1 MDLNQLT
8 LMETAALISRRE
20 ISPVELVKAYLERIY
35 ELDPQL
41 NCFITAT
48 PETALETA
56 RAAEV
61 EIGRG
66 IYRGPLHGI
75 PVGLKD
81 LFETQG
87 TLTTAGCRF
96 FSGYIPAEDAT
107 VVRKLKESGAVFIGK
122 LNMHEIA
129 LGVTNENPHYGVC
142 SNPWDPARISGGSSG
157 GSAAALAARL
167 CLGALGSDT
176 GGSIR
181 IPASLCG
188 IVGLKPTFGR
198 ISLRGVVPLSWNLDH
213 AGPMGRRVEDVAAL
227 LQAIAGFDPDD
238 PASVPV
244 EVEEY
249 LGSMSGNLSG
259 WRVALAVDEFFK
271 RADNE
276 MLNAVQNAARV
287 FENLGAIVEEVE
299 LPGAHEAA
307 QANGLMVTSDA
318 AAYHRERLMNQPQEF
333 GADVLQRLQT
343 GAGFTSTEYILARK
357 TQTDL
362 KRRLERFFE
371 KQDILL
377 TPATPLA
384 APLKGA
390 DTVERAR
397 QLTRFTAPFNLTGQP
412 ALSLPCGFT
421 SEGLPLG
428 LQIIGKSWSEAALLK
443 SGYAYQQATEWHLRS
458 PSL

>member
-1 MDLNQLT
+1 MDLTQLT
-8 LMETAALISRRE
+8 LMEAAALISRRE
-20 ISPVELVKAYLERIY
+20 ISPVELVKAYLERIS

-41 NCFITAT
+41 NCFITVT
-48 PETALETA
+48 PEAALETA

-66 IYRGPLHGI
+66 IYRGSLHGI

-87 TLTTAGCRF
+87 ILTTAGCRF

-107 VVRKLKESGAVFIGK
+107 VVRKLKESGAVFVGK

-188 IVGLKPTFGR
+188 IVGLKPTLGR
-198 ISLRGVVPLSWNLDH
+198 ISLGGVVPLSWNLDH

-238 PASVPV
+238 PASAPV

-249 LGSMSGNLSG
+249 LDSMSGNLSG

-299 LPGAHEAA
+299 LPGAYEAA

-333 GADVLQRLQT
+333 GADVLQRLQN
-343 GAGFTSTEYILARK
+343 GAEYTSTEYILARK